1 MPMLD
6 GGFGNDLLQGGSG
19 SDTVDGGA
27 GDDTI
32 WGQTATEADT
42 EVDFLNGGAGNDA
55 LMLGAGDYGNGGEG
69 ADSFTLH
76 DIHADD
82 PPMQITD
89 FNPAEDSLLVLYDAS
104 LHPDPQL
111 SLQSGSNGTTL
122 LLDGVPLANLT
133 TSGINLASITLQAA

>member
-1 MPMLD
+1 
-6 GGFGNDLLQGGSG
+6 
-19 SDTVDGGA
+19 VDGGVVLL
-27 GDDTI
+27 T
-32 WGQTATEADT
+32 
-42 EVDFLNGGAGNDA
+42 GGAGNDT
-55 LMLGAGDYGNGGEG
+55 LVLGAGDYGNGGEG

-111 SLQSGSNGTTL
+111 SLQPGSNGTTL

-133 TSGINLASITLQAA
+133 TSGFDLSNITLQAA